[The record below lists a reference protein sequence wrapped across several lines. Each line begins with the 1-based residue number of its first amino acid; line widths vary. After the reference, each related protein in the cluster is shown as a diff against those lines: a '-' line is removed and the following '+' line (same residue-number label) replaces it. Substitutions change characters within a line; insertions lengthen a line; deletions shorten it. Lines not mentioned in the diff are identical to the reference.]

1 MALAF
6 TENNRK
12 RIFKNISI
20 VFSASIFITLSAQ
33 VIVPFVPVP
42 VTFQTLAILI
52 IGLIFGSRL
61 GFLSVATYLIEG
73 AIGFPVFAG
82 GMSSIALIG
91 PTAGFLYGFLIM
103 VCIAG
108 LVKDLKI
115 TNIVSVSLVTL
126 TASLVLYIPG
136 ILWPMFLAET
146 IGLEAAWVGLPFNLM
161 WSGWIAPFVL
171 IDILKSLIAAFV
183 FVGFAKSIVV
193 K

>member
-1 MALAF
+1 MCI
-6 TENNRK
+6 RD
-12 RIFKNISI
+12 R
-20 VFSASIFITLSAQ
+20 
-33 VIVPFVPVP
+33 
-42 VTFQTLAILI
+42 
-52 IGLIFGSRL
+52 
-61 GFLSVATYLIEG
+61 
-73 AIGFPVFAG
+73 
-82 GMSSIALIG
+82 
-91 PTAGFLYGFLIM
+91 
-103 VCIAG
+103 VCIVG

-183 FVGFAKSIVV
+183 FIGFAKSIVV